1 MTARPIIAFAAMLA
15 SVAGCTSPNTG
26 ATVTPEAPP
35 QDEFP
40 YVAQLMVHRC
50 GTLDCHGSV
59 YRNLRVYG
67 DEGLRYSPNDPNAR
81 PCIPASTTGDE
92 VAQDYDSVVGLEPE
106 SLSTV
111 VANHGA
117 DPESLTLIAK
127 STGLAAHQGGT
138 LFHPGDDAYVCMTS
152 WLAGSTNTTACLD
165 ALPLKVCGLPAA
177 TSVDGG
183 AP

>member
-1 MTARPIIAFAAMLA
+1 MIGACLA
-15 SVAGCTSPNTG
+15 LVAGCSSPDAS
-26 ATVTPEAPP
+26 ATLTPVAPP
-35 QDEFP
+35 EDQFP

-81 PCIPASTTGDE
+81 PCVPASTSGEE
-92 VAQDYDSVVGLEPE
+92 VAQDYQSVVGLEPE

-117 DPESLTLIAK
+117 NPESLTLIAK
-127 STGLAAHQGGT
+127 PVGLAAHQGGT
-138 LFHPGDDAYVCMTS
+138 LFHEGDDAYICMTS
-152 WLAGSTNTTACLD
+152 WLAGSTNTTACVN
-165 ALPLKVCGLPAA
+165 ALPPTMCGLPAA
-177 TSVDGG
+177 KSVDAG